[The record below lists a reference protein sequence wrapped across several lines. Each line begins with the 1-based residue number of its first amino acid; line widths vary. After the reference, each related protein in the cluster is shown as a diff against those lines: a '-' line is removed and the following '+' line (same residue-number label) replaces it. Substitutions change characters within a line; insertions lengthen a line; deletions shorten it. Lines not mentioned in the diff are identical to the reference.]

1 MPLSIKIIVL
11 LDLSSSSERNKMNHQ
26 QLYKDMGIDLK
37 SLGCIMLGTDP
48 IKVNDII
55 SESDLYFST
64 NPDMFW
70 IKGIVSEDVPHVT
83 LLYGLM
89 ESGQTW
95 KEYVDTVLDGWGMKQ
110 VQIDKVIAFESTWES
125 EPYHCLVAELVIT
138 PKLLDANARL
148 RMLPHIDTFPVYRAH
163 ITLAYIKEDVKKR
176 NAYLEELNTK
186 IAGRKIKTKEINYG
200 GSH

>member
-1 MPLSIKIIVL
+1 MTNFQ
-11 LDLSSSSERNKMNHQ
+11 D
-26 QLYKDMGIDLK
+26 LYKDMGVDLK
-37 SLGCIMLGTDP
+37 SLGCIMLDTDP
-48 IKVNDII
+48 IKVSDII
-55 SESDLYFST
+55 SESDLYVST
-64 NPDMFW
+64 NPDLKW
-70 IKGIVSEDVPHVT
+70 INGIVSENVPHIT

-89 ESGQTW
+89 EKGEVW
-95 KEYVDTVLDGWGMKQ
+95 KEYVDQVLEGWEMKQ
-110 VQIDKVIAFESTWES
+110 VQVEKVIAFESTWPA

-163 ITLAYIKEDVKKR
+163 ITLAYIKEDSKKR
-176 NAYLEELNTK
+176 DTYLEELNTK